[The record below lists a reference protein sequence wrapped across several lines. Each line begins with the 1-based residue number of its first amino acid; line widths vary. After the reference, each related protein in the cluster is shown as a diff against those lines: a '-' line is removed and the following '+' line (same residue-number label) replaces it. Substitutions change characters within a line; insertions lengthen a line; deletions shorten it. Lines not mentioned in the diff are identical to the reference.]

1 MSVDID
7 AIRQK
12 ITKEF
17 NQLIPPNDPIL
28 MTVFLSDIMLDSALK
43 TLHENQ
49 NQMINYILTARN
61 AMVEEEKKTA
71 GKLITEAARY
81 INKEISEEINK
92 NLNSISEQMRLY
104 EISLSKISTVKSN
117 IDENTERFLKKIKNY
132 SILIGASLLANVL
145 CLFALIIHYYIN

>member
-17 NQLIPPNDPIL
+17 NQLVPPNDPIL

-43 TLHENQ
+43 TLHEHQ
-49 NQMINYILTARN
+49 NQMISYILTARN

-71 GKLITEAARY
+71 GKLITEAATY
-81 INKEISEEINK
+81 INKEINQEMSK
-92 NLNSISEQMRLY
+92 NLNYISEQMKSY
-104 EISLSKISTVKSN
+104 EISLSKVSDIKSSVDDN
-117 IDENTERFLKKIKNY
+117 MERFLKKIRNY
-132 SILIGASLLANVL
+132 GILIGASLLANIL
-145 CLFALIIHYYIN
+145 CFFALIIHYYIN

>member
-1 MSVDID
+1 MSIDID

-71 GKLITEAARY
+71 GKLITEAATY

-104 EISLSKISTVKSN
+104 QISLSKMSTVKSN
-117 IDENTERFLKKIKNY
+117 IDENIERFLKKIKNY
-132 SILIGASLLANVL
+132 GILISASLLANVL

>member
-132 SILIGASLLANVL
+132 GILICASLLANVL

>member
-71 GKLITEAARY
+71 GKLITEAATY

-117 IDENTERFLKKIKNY
+117 IDENIERFFKKIKNY
-132 SILIGASLLANVL
+132 GILIGASLLANVL
-145 CLFALIIHYYIN
+145 CFFALIIHYYIN

>member
-71 GKLITEAARY
+71 GKLITEAATY

-104 EISLSKISTVKSN
+104 EISLSKMSTVKSN

-132 SILIGASLLANVL
+132 GILIGASLLANVL

>member
-1 MSVDID
+1 MSIDID

-71 GKLITEAARY
+71 GKLITEAATY

-104 EISLSKISTVKSN
+104 QISLSKMSTVKSN
-117 IDENTERFLKKIKNY
+117 IDENIERFLKKIKNY
-132 SILIGASLLANVL
+132 GILISASLLANIL